1 MTTSS
6 TAINRAPDGTVL
18 IRPEDGR
25 SLARNSDT
33 IPGPAWPPL
42 NDWTD
47 HFAISGA

>member
-6 TAINRAPDGTVL
+6 SAINRAPDCTVL
-18 IRPEDGR
+18 TQPEDGR

-33 IPGPAWPPL
+33 ILGPAWPL